1 MKSILQ
7 VVQELIKPYIDKVAK
22 NIAPVEV
29 SPSEHSYT
37 VGKSLIFKG
46 VMYKVTSAIAVNDEL
61 EVGVNIIADTDIS
74 TKKLSTYTADA
85 AAWDTAPTE
94 NSTKPVT
101 SGGVYQAISSVSIDD
116 MTGATSSADGEH
128 GLVPAPL
135 IADREK
141 FLRGDGT
148 WANVHTVL
156 TQTLAAGSTQI
167 TFSDATI
174 TADSKITIMTN
185 KPGLN
190 WKAINDSTAGTLIIT
205 YPAQSVP
212 VSVKLII
219 RG

>member
-7 VVQELIKPYIDKVAK
+7 VIQELIKPYIDKIAK

-46 VMYKVTSAIAVNDEL
+46 VMYKVTSAIAVNDDL
-61 EVGVNIIADTDIS
+61 EVGVNIIADTDMS

-85 AAWDTAPTE
+85 TAWDTAPTE

-101 SGGVYQAISSVSIDD
+101 SGGVYQAITSVSIDD
-116 MTGATSSADGEH
+116 MTGATVSTDGVH

-148 WANVHTVL
+148 WAKDYTEL
-156 TQTLAAGSTQI
+156 TANLAAGNTQV
-167 TFSDATI
+167 TFSDAAI
-174 TADSKITIMTN
+174 TATADVSIKTN
-185 KPGLN
+185 MAGLN
-190 WKAINDSTAGTLIIT
+190 WTAINDSTAGTLIIT

-212 VSVKLII
+212 VTVKLII